1 MKTIEKLI
9 LCCIWICIAIVA
21 VLIKDQSDLNEKIL
35 LQKKEEIKVPQI
47 SEMEEKI
54 VLNESEVMDLVA
66 SNLPVMKEASLEF
79 SEDGII
85 ELKVNVDDHLIEEA
99 KRIISDEAISV
110 FLPFLKG
117 MEVGCQA
124 TISYQEMN
132 LVECKAGI
140 IGVPKTML
148 ELLEEKLNE
157 SWSALLQKEGIKSV
171 EVNEDEL
178 HMTLKQE

>member
-21 VLIKDQSDLNEKIL
+21 VLIKDQSDLNKKIM
-35 LQKKEEIKVPQI
+35 LQKKEEIKTPKI

-54 VLNESEVMDLVA
+54 VLNENEAMDLVA

-99 KRIISDEAISV
+99 KKIISDEAVSV

-124 TISYQEMN
+124 TVSHQEIN
-132 LVECKAGI
+132 LVECKAGL
-140 IGVPKTML
+140 IGVPETML
-148 ELLEEKLNE
+148 KVLEDKLNE
-157 SWSALLQKEGIKSV
+157 SWKVLLQKEGIKSV